1 MKTSESDVEKYL
13 GVIFS
18 RLILQKRWQSPT
30 EQGLNTLAGRPGTV
44 LKEHRPLTSFASTLL
59 LGLLKS
65 SFWGDAFRWDVR
77 PADRTHR
84 FHACVMSLATWSSVG
99 GMVQMGW
106 EREVR
111 GDSKWFPSTFSKATA
126 KAQSKQNQHL
136 FYANVTSTQA
146 LQPPSFHPD
155 CHLESLPVLIFRR
168 RFCVKNIQ

>member
-30 EQGLNTLAGRPGTV
+30 EQGLSTLAGRPGTV
-44 LKEHRPLTSFASTLL
+44 LKEHRPLTSLASTLL

-77 PADRTHR
+77 PADLTHR

-99 GMVQMGW
+99 RCRWGGKGRW
-106 EREVR
+106 G

-126 KAQSKQNQHL
+126 KTQSKQNQHL

-155 CHLESLPVLIFRR
+155 CHLESLPVFIFRR